1 MYWLRYLWEKICSGF
16 TNTGLFLWDCGEW
29 LLDHIL
35 PAFSAVGNFVSD
47 VGGYIFDVLAHRKR
61 HWMDLLLGLP
71 AAILAIVLVIITTA
85 GYREQQSSSRLY
97 WALGE
102 EALAED
108 KPETAEIY
116 LQKALLTRTFDRNK
130 VTLALART
138 YEKMGNQERTSVLM
152 DSIAPVNGV
161 GNPEAHLYLATQMA
175 AQNAEGKPV
184 DLKAWDWHIKNA
196 DKKDPYFLDKLRSDY
211 YLAAGDEQKSLE
223 YITKV
228 AEVEPNLWFFVAQR
242 HMARKNLE
250 AAQAALENARTAFE
264 LLWQADQNNLEKRL
278 QYATALLYTKRAGE
292 ARALVWQAYQKTRDP
307 RLGVAMSNVCNV
319 EADQELARR
328 NTIERFEMAKVAQ
341 FLTEAIALTPNHPG
355 TLERIGKLAVSEKEV
370 VDEFRSALAEQI
382 AKGVANEH
390 SFYILGVLEY
400 QAGDVQAAQRYTRQA
415 LQLVPTMQT
424 AANNLAYYIT
434 QSPQPNLD
442 EALTLANTACNGNLQ
457 LADFFDTRGTV
468 YEMRGELEPAITDY
482 LKALQ
487 LPGPPPKLRE
497 KLAELYDK
505 TGDKRLADAMRAQE
519 AALNKG
525 SSPVR
530 P

>member
-196 DKKDPYFLDKLRSDY
+196 DKKDPYFLISFVPIITWQREMNKKVSSTSPKLLKWNPIFGSLLHSDIWREKILKLPKRLWRM
-211 YLAAGDEQKSLE
+211 LAQPSSCCGKQ
-223 YITKV
+223 TKTTLRNV
-228 AEVEPNLWFFVAQR
+228 FSMQQPCYTQNAPERLALWFG
-242 HMARKNLE
+242 KP
-250 AAQAALENARTAFE
+250 
-264 LLWQADQNNLEKRL
+264 
-278 QYATALLYTKRAGE
+278 TKRPVI
-292 ARALVWQAYQKTRDP
+292 LD
-307 RLGVAMSNVCNV
+307 LGLQCRMFVMS
-319 EADQELARR
+319 RR
-328 NTIERFEMAKVAQ
+328 IRNSHDEIRSSDLKWRRW
-341 FLTEAIALTPNHPG
+341 PN
-355 TLERIGKLAVSEKEV
+355 
-370 VDEFRSALAEQI
+370 F
-382 AKGVANEH
+382 
-390 SFYILGVLEY
+390 
-400 QAGDVQAAQRYTRQA
+400 
-415 LQLVPTMQT
+415 
-424 AANNLAYYIT
+424 
-434 QSPQPNLD
+434 
-442 EALTLANTACNGNLQ
+442 
-457 LADFFDTRGTV
+457 
-468 YEMRGELEPAITDY
+468 
-482 LKALQ
+482 
-487 LPGPPPKLRE
+487 
-497 KLAELYDK
+497 
-505 TGDKRLADAMRAQE
+505 
-519 AALNKG
+519 
-525 SSPVR
+525 
-530 P
+530 